1 MAGRSGGVTGAP
13 EAFEKGKVD
22 MATTDS
28 TIQGFKKRSERG
40 EGIVTG
46 NQAVRR
52 AIAVLKAFSDDAP
65 EMGVT
70 EVSRK
75 VNLHK
80 STVYRLLSAFEGEGL
95 IAKSPET
102 GKYRLGP
109 ELIVLGEQVLRHT
122 DVHRVALPFLR
133 ELADRTGETVDL
145 EVLSGGNVVTI
156 EEIAGKHVV
165 AAAGAIGMPWAAH
178 ATSTGKT
185 LLAHQ
190 PQEKQRQILARALK
204 KFTPRTVTDP
214 KVLARDLLKIREQGY
229 AVSYGELEDHLVAIG
244 LPIRSRNG
252 DAIAAVSISGPD
264 TRLTSDKLPGLIRTG
279 LDTVA
284 KISARLGYHGPA
296 SLRTAQA
303 KFTAPRAFA

>member
-1 MAGRSGGVTGAP
+1 MAQEV
-13 EAFEKGKVD
+13 
-22 MATTDS
+22 
-28 TIQGFKKRSERG
+28 QGTRKRSERG
-40 EGIVTG
+40 EGTVTG

-75 VNLHK
+75 VDLHK

-95 IAKSPET
+95 IAKNPET

-122 DVHRVALPFLR
+122 DVHRVALPFLKD
-133 ELADRTGETVDL
+133 LAERCGETIDL

-178 ATSTGKT
+178 ATSTGKV

-190 PQEKQRQILARALK
+190 PPEKQRQILARALK
-204 KFTPRTVTDP
+204 RFTPHTITDP
-214 KVLARDLLKIREQGY
+214 KQLARDLLKVREQGY
-229 AVSYGELEDHLVAIG
+229 AVCFGELEDHLVAAAM
-244 LPIRSRNG
+244 PIRSRNG
-252 DAIAAVSISGPD
+252 DAVAAVSISGPD
-264 TRLTSDKLPGLIRTG
+264 SRLTNEKLPGLIRLG
-279 LDTVA
+279 LETCA
-284 KISARLGYHGPA
+284 RISARLGYHGPA
-296 SLRTAQA
+296 SLRVARS
-303 KFTAPRAFA
+303 KFLTPHAVV

>member
-1 MAGRSGGVTGAP
+1 MAQDT
-13 EAFEKGKVD
+13 
-22 MATTDS
+22 MA
-28 TIQGFKKRSERG
+28 QGMKKRSERG

-70 EVSRK
+70 QVSRK

-95 IAKSPET
+95 ISKSAES

-133 ELADRTGETVDL
+133 ELAERTGETVDL
-145 EVLSGGNVVTI
+145 EVLSGSNVVTI

-165 AAAGAIGMPWAAH
+165 TAAGAIGMPWAAH
-178 ATSTGKT
+178 ATSTGKV
-185 LLAHQ
+185 LLAFQ
-190 PQEKQRQILARALK
+190 SAEKQRQVLARALK
-204 KFTPRTVTDP
+204 KFTPRTITDT
-214 KVLARDLLKIREQGY
+214 KILSRDLLKIREQGY
-229 AVSYGELEDHLVAIG
+229 AVSFGELEDHLIAIG
-244 LPIRSRNG
+244 MPIRSRNG
-252 DAIAAVSISGPD
+252 DAVAAVSISGPD
-264 TRLTSDKLPGLIRTG
+264 TRLTADKLPALIRVG
-279 LDTVA
+279 LEA
-284 KISARLGYHGPA
+284 CSRISARLGYHGPA
-296 SLRTAQA
+296 SLRAAQS
-303 KFTAPRAFA
+303 KFLAPRAII

>member
-1 MAGRSGGVTGAP
+1 MAQELSAPGG
-13 EAFEKGKVD
+13 
-22 MATTDS
+22 
-28 TIQGFKKRSERG
+28 KKRSERG
-40 EGIVTG
+40 EGVVTG

-52 AIAVLKAFSDDAP
+52 AIVVLKAFTDDAP

-178 ATSTGKT
+178 ATSTGKV

-190 PQEKQRQILARALK
+190 TPEKQRQILTRSLK
-204 KFTPRTVTDP
+204 KFTPRTITDP
-214 KVLARDLLKIREQGY
+214 KVLSRELLKVREQGY
-229 AVSYGELEDHLVAIG
+229 SISYGELEDHLIAIG

-252 DAIAAVSISGPD
+252 DAIAAVSVSGPD
-264 TRLTSDKLPGLIRTG
+264 TRLTPDKIPGLIRTG
-279 LDTVA
+279 MEICA

-296 SLRTAQA
+296 SLRAA
-303 KFTAPRAFA
+303 ASKFTAPRAFA

>member
-1 MAGRSGGVTGAP
+1 MAQDLSP
-13 EAFEKGKVD
+13 
-22 MATTDS
+22 
-28 TIQGFKKRSERG
+28 QGIRKRSERG

-70 EVSRK
+70 EVSRR

-95 IAKSPET
+95 IAKSAET

-133 ELADRTGETVDL
+133 ELAERTGETVDL
-145 EVLSGGNVVTI
+145 EVLSGSNVVTI
-156 EEIAGKHVV
+156 EEIGGKHVV
-165 AAAGAIGMPWAAH
+165 AAAGAIGKPWAAH
-178 ATSTGKT
+178 STSTGKV
-185 LLAHQ
+185 LMAHL
-190 PQEKQRQILARALK
+190 PPEKQRQILSRTLK
-204 KFTPRTVTDP
+204 RFTPRTITDA
-214 KVLARDLLKIREQGY
+214 KVLARDLLKVREQGY
-229 AVSYGELEDHLVAIG
+229 AISYGELEDHLIAIG
-244 LPIRSRNG
+244 TPIRSRNG
-252 DAIAAVSISGPD
+252 DAVAAVSISGPD
-264 TRLTSDKLPGLIRTG
+264 TRLTPDKLPGLIRIG
-279 LDTVA
+279 LETCG

-296 SLRTAQA
+296 TLRAAQS
-303 KFTAPRAFA
+303 KFLTPRAFA

>member
-1 MAGRSGGVTGAP
+1 MTQDVAPQGVR
-13 EAFEKGKVD
+13 
-22 MATTDS
+22 
-28 TIQGFKKRSERG
+28 KKTERG
-40 EGIVTG
+40 EAIVSG

-52 AIAVLKAFSDDAP
+52 AIAVLKAFSDDSP

-75 VNLHK
+75 VSLHK

-95 IAKSPET
+95 IAKSLET

-133 ELADRTGETVDL
+133 ELADRSGETVDL

-178 ATSTGKT
+178 ATSTGKV

-190 PQEKQRQILARALK
+190 PPEKQRQILSRTLK
-204 KFTPRTVTDP
+204 KFTPRTVTDA
-214 KVLARDLLKIREQGY
+214 KVLARDLIKVREQGY
-229 AVSYGELEDHLVAIG
+229 AVSFGELEDHLVAIG
-244 LPIRSRNG
+244 IPIRSRNG
-252 DAIAAVSISGPD
+252 DAVAAVSLSGPD
-264 TRLTSDKLPGLIRTG
+264 TRLTPEKLPALVRLGLETC
-279 LDTVA
+279 A
-284 KISARLGYHGPA
+284 KISARLGYHGPVA
-296 SLRTAQA
+296 LRAAQT
-303 KFTAPRAFA
+303 KFLAPRAAI

>member
-1 MAGRSGGVTGAP
+1 MAQDASA
-13 EAFEKGKVD
+13 
-22 MATTDS
+22 
-28 TIQGFKKRSERG
+28 QGMRKRSDRG

-75 VNLHK
+75 VSLHK

-95 IAKSPET
+95 IAKSPES

-178 ATSTGKT
+178 ATSTGKV
-185 LLAHQ
+185 LMAHQ
-190 PQEKQRQILARALK
+190 PPEKQRQILSRVLK
-204 KFTPRTVTDP
+204 KFTPRTITDA
-214 KVLARDLLKIREQGY
+214 KILARDLVKVREQGY
-229 AVSYGELEDHLVAIG
+229 AVSYGELEDHLVAVG
-244 LPIRSRNG
+244 MPIRSRNG

-264 TRLTSDKLPGLIRTG
+264 TRLTADKLPGLTRIG
-279 LDTVA
+279 LETCS
-284 KISARLGYHGPA
+284 KISARLGYHGPTA
-296 SLRTAQA
+296 LRAAQPR
-303 KFTAPRAFA
+303 FVAPRAIV

>member
-1 MAGRSGGVTGAP
+1 MAQDLSAPGTRRRS
-13 EAFEKGKVD
+13 D
-22 MATTDS
+22 
-28 TIQGFKKRSERG
+28 RG
-40 EGIVTG
+40 EGVVTG

-133 ELADRTGETVDL
+133 DMADRTGETVDL

-178 ATSTGKT
+178 ATSTGKVLMAFQT
-185 LLAHQ
+185 
-190 PQEKQRQILARALK
+190 PEKQRQILARTLK
-204 KFTPRTVTDP
+204 KFTPRTITDS
-214 KVLARDLLKIREQGY
+214 KVLSRDLIKIREQGY
-229 AVSYGELEDHLVAIG
+229 AVSYGELEDHLIAIG

-252 DAIAAVSISGPD
+252 DAVAAVSISGPD
-264 TRLTSDKLPGLIRTG
+264 TRLTPDKLAGLIRIG
-279 LDTVA
+279 LETCS

-296 SLRTAQA
+296 SLRAAQS
-303 KFTAPRAFA
+303 KFVAPRAIV

>member
-1 MAGRSGGVTGAP
+1 MAQDVSTQAVRRRS
-13 EAFEKGKVD
+13 D
-22 MATTDS
+22 
-28 TIQGFKKRSERG
+28 RG
-40 EGIVTG
+40 EGVVTG

-52 AIAVLKAFSDDAP
+52 AIAVLKAFSDNTP

-75 VNLHK
+75 VDLHK

-133 ELADRTGETVDL
+133 DLAERTGETIDL
-145 EVLSGGNVVTI
+145 EVLSGCNVVTI

-165 AAAGAIGMPWAAH
+165 AAAGSVGMALATH
-178 ATSTGKT
+178 ATSTGKV

-190 PQEKQRQILARALK
+190 PPEKQRAVLSRTLK
-204 KFTPRTVTDP
+204 KFTPRTITDQ
-214 KVLARDLLKIREQGY
+214 KQLARDLVKVREQGY
-229 AVSYGELEDHLVAIG
+229 AVSFGELEDHLVAIAM
-244 LPIRSRNG
+244 PIRSRNG
-252 DAIAAVSISGPD
+252 DAVAGVSISGPD
-264 TRLTSDKLPGLIRTG
+264 SRLTPDKLPGLIRVG
-279 LDTVA
+279 LETCA

-296 SLRTAQA
+296 ALRATQS
-303 KFTAPRAFA
+303 KFLTPRAVV

>member
-1 MAGRSGGVTGAP
+1 MAQDIS
-13 EAFEKGKVD
+13 
-22 MATTDS
+22 S
-28 TIQGFKKRSERG
+28 QGLKKRSERG

-95 IAKSPET
+95 IAKSLET

-122 DVHRVALPFLR
+122 DVHRVALPFLK
-133 ELADRTGETVDL
+133 ELCEKTGETVDL
-145 EVLSGGNVVTI
+145 EVLSGSNVVTI

-178 ATSTGKT
+178 ATSTGKV
-185 LLAHQ
+185 LLANLSS
-190 PQEKQRQILARALK
+190 EKQRQILTRTLK
-204 KFTPRTVTDP
+204 KFTARTVTDP
-214 KVLARDLLKIREQGY
+214 KVLSRDLLKVREQGY
-229 AVSYGELEDHLVAIG
+229 AISFGELEEHLIAIG
-244 LPIRSRNG
+244 MPIRSRNG
-252 DAIAAVSISGPD
+252 DAVAAVSVSGPD
-264 TRLTSDKLPGLIRTG
+264 TRLSPDKLPGLIRTG
-279 LDTVA
+279 LDICA

-296 SLRTAQA
+296 SLRAVQT

>member
-1 MAGRSGGVTGAP
+1 MAQQDVSAQGVR
-13 EAFEKGKVD
+13 
-22 MATTDS
+22 
-28 TIQGFKKRSERG
+28 KRSERG
-40 EGIVTG
+40 EGVVTG

-75 VNLHK
+75 VILHK

-145 EVLSGGNVVTI
+145 EVLSGSNVVTI

-178 ATSTGKT
+178 ATSTGKV
-185 LLAHQ
+185 LLAHL
-190 PQEKQRQILARALK
+190 PPEKQRQILARTLK
-204 KFTPRTVTDP
+204 KFTPRTIIDAKT
-214 KVLARDLLKIREQGY
+214 LGRDLIKIREQGY
-229 AVSYGELEDHLVAIG
+229 AVSFGELEDHLIAIG

-264 TRLTSDKLPGLIRTG
+264 TRLTPDKMAGLIRTG
-279 LDTVA
+279 LETCA
-284 KISARLGYHGPA
+284 KISGRLGYHGPA
-296 SLRTAQA
+296 TLRAAQP
-303 KFTAPRAFA
+303 KFTAPRAIV

>member
-1 MAGRSGGVTGAP
+1 MAQDMSAPGTRRRS
-13 EAFEKGKVD
+13 D
-22 MATTDS
+22 
-28 TIQGFKKRSERG
+28 RG
-40 EGIVTG
+40 EGVVTG

-133 ELADRTGETVDL
+133 DMADRTGETVDL

-178 ATSTGKT
+178 ATSTGKVLMAFQT
-185 LLAHQ
+185 
-190 PQEKQRQILARALK
+190 PEKQRQILARTLK
-204 KFTPRTVTDP
+204 KFTPRTITDS
-214 KVLARDLLKIREQGY
+214 KVLSRDLIKIREQGY
-229 AVSYGELEDHLVAIG
+229 AVSYGELEDHLIAIG

-252 DAIAAVSISGPD
+252 DAVAAVSISGPD
-264 TRLTSDKLPGLIRTG
+264 TRLTPDKLAGLIRIG
-279 LDTVA
+279 LETCS

-296 SLRTAQA
+296 SLRAAQS
-303 KFTAPRAFA
+303 KFVAPRAIV

>member
-1 MAGRSGGVTGAP
+1 MAQDPSASGV
-13 EAFEKGKVD
+13 
-22 MATTDS
+22 
-28 TIQGFKKRSERG
+28 KKRSERG

-52 AIAVLKAFSDDAP
+52 AIIVLKAFSDENP

-70 EVSRK
+70 EVSRR

-95 IAKSPET
+95 IAKSAET

-122 DVHRVALPFLR
+122 DVHRVALPFLK
-133 ELADRTGETVDL
+133 EMADRTGETVDL
-145 EVLSGGNVVTI
+145 EVLSGSNVVTI

-178 ATSTGKT
+178 ATSTGKV
-185 LLAHQ
+185 LLAHL
-190 PQEKQRQILARALK
+190 PPEKQRQILARTLK
-204 KFTPRTVTDP
+204 KFTSRTITDP
-214 KVLARDLLKIREQGY
+214 KALARDLLKVREQGY
-229 AVSYGELEDHLVAIG
+229 SISFGELEEHLIAVG
-244 LPIRSRNG
+244 LPIRGRGG

-264 TRLTSDKLPGLIRTG
+264 TRLVPDKLSGLIRIG
-279 LDTVA
+279 LDTCA
-284 KISARLGYHGPA
+284 RISARLGYHGPA
-296 SLRTAQA
+296 SLRSAQA
-303 KFTAPRAFA
+303 KFTAPRALP

>member
-1 MAGRSGGVTGAP
+1 MAQDMSPQGVR
-13 EAFEKGKVD
+13 
-22 MATTDS
+22 
-28 TIQGFKKRSERG
+28 KRSDRG

-75 VNLHK
+75 VTLHK

-178 ATSTGKT
+178 ATSTGKV
-185 LLAHQ
+185 LMAHL
-190 PQEKQRQILARALK
+190 PPEKQRQILARALK
-204 KFTPRTVTDP
+204 KFTPRTVTDS
-214 KVLARDLLKIREQGY
+214 KILARDLVKIREQGY
-229 AVSYGELEDHLVAIG
+229 AVSYGELEDHLIAIG

-264 TRLTSDKLPGLIRTG
+264 TRLTSDKLQGLIRIG
-279 LDTVA
+279 LDACA

-296 SLRTAQA
+296 TLRAAQS
-303 KFTAPRAFA
+303 KYMAPRAIV

>member
-1 MAGRSGGVTGAP
+1 MAQDMSAPGTRRRS
-13 EAFEKGKVD
+13 D
-22 MATTDS
+22 
-28 TIQGFKKRSERG
+28 RG
-40 EGIVTG
+40 EGVVTG

-133 ELADRTGETVDL
+133 DMADRTGETVDL

-165 AAAGAIGMPWAAH
+165 AAAGAIGMPWAAN
-178 ATSTGKT
+178 ATSTGKVLMAFQT
-185 LLAHQ
+185 
-190 PQEKQRQILARALK
+190 PEKQRQILARTLK
-204 KFTPRTVTDP
+204 KFTPRTITDS
-214 KVLARDLLKIREQGY
+214 KVLSRDLIKIREQGY
-229 AVSYGELEDHLVAIG
+229 AVSYGELEDHLIAIG

-252 DAIAAVSISGPD
+252 DAVAAVSISGPD
-264 TRLTSDKLPGLIRTG
+264 TRLTPDKLAGLIRIG
-279 LDTVA
+279 LETCS

-296 SLRTAQA
+296 SLRAAQS
-303 KFTAPRAFA
+303 KFVAPRAIV

>member
-1 MAGRSGGVTGAP
+1 MK
-13 EAFEKGKVD
+13 KGKGH
-22 MATTDS
+22 MAQDVS
-28 TIQGFKKRSERG
+28 VQGIRKRSDRG
-40 EGIVTG
+40 EGVVTG

-95 IAKSPET
+95 IAKNPET
-102 GKYRLGP
+102 GKNRIGP

-133 ELADRTGETVDL
+133 DMADRTGETVDL

-178 ATSTGKT
+178 ATSTGKV
-185 LLAHQ
+185 LLAFQ
-190 PQEKQRQILARALK
+190 PPEKQRQILVRTLK
-204 KFTPRTVTDP
+204 KFTPRTITDS
-214 KVLARDLLKIREQGY
+214 KVLSRDLIKIREQGY
-229 AVSYGELEDHLVAIG
+229 AVSYGELEDHLIAIG

-264 TRLTSDKLPGLIRTG
+264 TRLTPDKLPGLIRIG
-279 LDTVA
+279 LDTCS

-296 SLRTAQA
+296 SLRAAQS
-303 KFTAPRAFA
+303 KFLAPRAIV

>member
-1 MAGRSGGVTGAP
+1 MAQDVATQGG
-13 EAFEKGKVD
+13 
-22 MATTDS
+22 
-28 TIQGFKKRSERG
+28 KKRSERG

-52 AIAVLKAFSDDAP
+52 AIIVLKAFTDDTP

-75 VNLHK
+75 VSLHK

-178 ATSTGKT
+178 ATSTGKV
-185 LLAHQ
+185 LLAYQ
-190 PQEKQRQILARALK
+190 PSEKQRQILARSLK
-204 KFTPRTVTDP
+204 KFTPRTIVDA
-214 KVLARDLLKIREQGY
+214 KILGRELLKVREQGY
-229 AVSYGELEDHLVAIG
+229 AISYGELEEHLIAIG

-252 DAIAAVSISGPD
+252 DAIAAVSVSGPD
-264 TRLTSDKLPGLIRTG
+264 TRLTPDKIPGLIRVG
-279 LDTVA
+279 MDLCV

-296 SLRTAQA
+296 SLRSTQS
-303 KFTAPRAFA
+303 KYMAPRAFA

>member
-1 MAGRSGGVTGAP
+1 MAHDV
-13 EAFEKGKVD
+13 
-22 MATTDS
+22 S
-28 TIQGFKKRSERG
+28 TQGIKRRSERG
-40 EGIVTG
+40 EGLVTG

-70 EVSRK
+70 AVSRK
-75 VNLHK
+75 VDLHK

-95 IAKSPET
+95 ISKNPET

-133 ELADRTGETVDL
+133 ELADRTGETIDL
-145 EVLSGGNVVTI
+145 EVLSGTNVVTI

-178 ATSTGKT
+178 ATATGKV

-190 PQEKQRQILARALK
+190 PPEKQRAVLSRTLK
-204 KFTPRTVTDP
+204 KHTSRTITDP
-214 KVLARDLLKIREQGY
+214 KTLARDLIKIREQGY
-229 AVSYGELEDHLVAIG
+229 AISFGELEEHLIAIG
-244 LPIRSRNG
+244 IPIRSRNG
-252 DAIAAVSISGPD
+252 DAVAAVSLSGPD
-264 TRLTSDKLPGLIRTG
+264 TRITPEKLPSLIRVG
-279 LDTVA
+279 LETCS

-296 SLRTAQA
+296 TLRAAQS
-303 KFTAPRAFA
+303 KFMAPRAVI

>member
-1 MAGRSGGVTGAP
+1 MTQQDVVTQGRR
-13 EAFEKGKVD
+13 
-22 MATTDS
+22 
-28 TIQGFKKRSERG
+28 KRSERG

-133 ELADRTGETVDL
+133 DLAERTGETIDL

-178 ATSTGKT
+178 ATSTGKI
-185 LLAHQ
+185 LLAFQ
-190 PQEKQRQILARALK
+190 PPEKQRQILARTLK
-204 KFTPRTVTDP
+204 KFTPRTITDP
-214 KVLARDLLKIREQGY
+214 KALARDLLKTREQGY
-229 AVSYGELEDHLVAIG
+229 SISYGELEDHLIAIG

-264 TRLTSDKLPGLIRTG
+264 TRLTPDKLPALIRTG
-279 LDTVA
+279 MDICA
-284 KISARLGYHGPA
+284 RISARLGYHGPA
-296 SLRTAQA
+296 SLRTSPA
-303 KFTAPRAFA
+303 KFAPPPRAMA

>member
-1 MAGRSGGVTGAP
+1 MK
-13 EAFEKGKVD
+13 KGKGH
-22 MATTDS
+22 MAQDVS
-28 TIQGFKKRSERG
+28 VQGIRKRSDRG
-40 EGIVTG
+40 EGVVTG

-95 IAKSPET
+95 IAKSPEN

-133 ELADRTGETVDL
+133 DMADRTGETVDL

-178 ATSTGKT
+178 ATSTGKV
-185 LLAHQ
+185 LLAFQ
-190 PQEKQRQILARALK
+190 PPEKQRQILARTLK
-204 KFTPRTVTDP
+204 KFTPRTITDS
-214 KVLARDLLKIREQGY
+214 KVLSRDLIKIREQGY
-229 AVSYGELEDHLVAIG
+229 AVSYGELEDHLIAIG

-264 TRLTSDKLPGLIRTG
+264 TRLTPDKLPGLIRIG
-279 LDTVA
+279 LDTCS

-296 SLRTAQA
+296 SLRAAQS
-303 KFTAPRAFA
+303 KFLAPRAIV

>member
-1 MAGRSGGVTGAP
+1 MAQQDVSTQGRR
-13 EAFEKGKVD
+13 
-22 MATTDS
+22 
-28 TIQGFKKRSERG
+28 RSERG
-40 EGIVTG
+40 EGLVTG

-75 VNLHK
+75 VDLHK

-122 DVHRVALPFLR
+122 DVHRVALPFLK
-133 ELADRTGETVDL
+133 ELAERSGETVDL

-178 ATSTGKT
+178 ATSTGKV

-190 PQEKQRQILARALK
+190 PPEKQRSVLARALK
-204 KFTPRTVTDP
+204 KFTPRTITDS
-214 KVLARDLLKIREQGY
+214 KVLARDLVKIREQGY
-229 AVSYGELEDHLVAIG
+229 AVSFGELEEHLVAVG
-244 LPIRSRNG
+244 VPIRSRNG
-252 DAIAAVSISGPD
+252 DAVAAVSLSGPD
-264 TRLTSDKLPGLIRTG
+264 TRLTPDKLPALIRLG
-279 LDTVA
+279 LETCS

-296 SLRTAQA
+296 TLRAAQS
-303 KFTAPRAFA
+303 KFLTPRAVV

>member
-1 MAGRSGGVTGAP
+1 MAQDVS
-13 EAFEKGKVD
+13 
-22 MATTDS
+22 S
-28 TIQGFKKRSERG
+28 QGLKKRSERG

-95 IAKSPET
+95 IAKSLET

-122 DVHRVALPFLR
+122 DVHRVALPLLK
-133 ELADRTGETVDL
+133 ELCERTGETVDL
-145 EVLSGGNVVTI
+145 EVLSGSNVVTI

-178 ATSTGKT
+178 ATSTGKV
-185 LLAHQ
+185 LLANLSS
-190 PQEKQRQILARALK
+190 EKQRQILARTLK
-204 KFTPRTVTDP
+204 KFTARTVTDP
-214 KVLARDLLKIREQGY
+214 KVLSRDLLKVREQGY
-229 AVSYGELEDHLVAIG
+229 AISFGELEEHLIAIG
-244 LPIRSRNG
+244 MPIRSRNG
-252 DAIAAVSISGPD
+252 DAVAAVSVSGPD
-264 TRLTSDKLPGLIRTG
+264 TRLSPDKLPALIRTG
-279 LDTVA
+279 LDTCA

-296 SLRTAQA
+296 SLRAVQT

>member
-1 MAGRSGGVTGAP
+1 MAQELSPQGG
-13 EAFEKGKVD
+13 KR
-22 MATTDS
+22 
-28 TIQGFKKRSERG
+28 RSERG
-40 EGIVTG
+40 EGVVTG

-52 AIAVLKAFSDDAP
+52 AIIVLKAFTDDTP

-75 VNLHK
+75 VSLHK

-95 IAKSPET
+95 IAKSAET

-133 ELADRTGETVDL
+133 ELAERTGETIDL

-178 ATSTGKT
+178 ATSTGKV

-190 PQEKQRQILARALK
+190 PPEKQRQILARSLK
-204 KFTPRTVTDP
+204 KFTPRTITDP
-214 KVLARDLLKIREQGY
+214 KVLGRELLKVREQGY
-229 AVSYGELEDHLVAIG
+229 AISFGELEEHLIAIG

-264 TRLTSDKLPGLIRTG
+264 TRLTPDKMAGLIRTG
-279 LDTVA
+279 MDICA

-296 SLRTAQA
+296 SLRAATA
-303 KFTAPRAFA
+303 KFAAPRVFA

>member
-1 MAGRSGGVTGAP
+1 MK
-13 EAFEKGKVD
+13 KGKGH
-22 MATTDS
+22 MAQDVS
-28 TIQGFKKRSERG
+28 VQGIRKRSERG
-40 EGIVTG
+40 EGVVTG

-133 ELADRTGETVDL
+133 DMADRTGETVDL

-178 ATSTGKT
+178 ATSTGKV
-185 LLAHQ
+185 LLAFQ
-190 PQEKQRQILARALK
+190 PPEKQRQILVRTLK
-204 KFTPRTVTDP
+204 KFTPRTITDS
-214 KVLARDLLKIREQGY
+214 KVLSRDLIKIREQGY
-229 AVSYGELEDHLVAIG
+229 AVSYGELEDHLIAIG

-264 TRLTSDKLPGLIRTG
+264 TRLTPDKLPGLIRIG
-279 LDTVA
+279 LDTCS

-296 SLRTAQA
+296 SLRAAQS
-303 KFTAPRAFA
+303 KFLAPRAIV

>member
-1 MAGRSGGVTGAP
+1 M
-13 EAFEKGKVD
+13 
-22 MATTDS
+22 
-28 TIQGFKKRSERG
+28 
-40 EGIVTG
+40 TG

-95 IAKSPET
+95 IAKNPET

-133 ELADRTGETVDL
+133 DMADRTGETVDL

-178 ATSTGKT
+178 ATSTGKV
-185 LLAHQ
+185 LLAFQ
-190 PQEKQRQILARALK
+190 TPEKQRQILARTLK
-204 KFTPRTVTDP
+204 KFTPRTITDS
-214 KVLARDLLKIREQGY
+214 KVLSRDLIKIREQGY

-264 TRLTSDKLPGLIRTG
+264 TRLTPDKLPGLIRIG
-279 LDTVA
+279 LETCS

-296 SLRTAQA
+296 SLRAAQS
-303 KFTAPRAFA
+303 KFMAPRAIV

>member
-1 MAGRSGGVTGAP
+1 MAQDVSV
-13 EAFEKGKVD
+13 
-22 MATTDS
+22 
-28 TIQGFKKRSERG
+28 QGIRKRSDRG
-40 EGIVTG
+40 EGVVTG

-95 IAKSPET
+95 IAKSPEN

-133 ELADRTGETVDL
+133 DMADRTGETVDL

-178 ATSTGKT
+178 ATSTGKV
-185 LLAHQ
+185 LLAFQ
-190 PQEKQRQILARALK
+190 PPEKQRQILARTLK
-204 KFTPRTVTDP
+204 KFTPRTITDS
-214 KVLARDLLKIREQGY
+214 KVLSRDLIKIREQGY
-229 AVSYGELEDHLVAIG
+229 AVSYGELEDHLIAIG

-264 TRLTSDKLPGLIRTG
+264 TRLTPDKLPGLIRIG
-279 LDTVA
+279 LDTCS

-296 SLRTAQA
+296 SLRAAQS
-303 KFTAPRAFA
+303 KFLAPRAIV